1 MGTDNKFVELTSS
14 THPDDFGG
22 RGWHT
27 GGDIEPVDVPTNT
40 GNDNPYIPGRTD
52 SPGGFQ
58 AHDDNGPAILT
69 TPAPED
75 PDFNDYIL
83 NTPVA
88 DILDMHDL
96 SIVGV
101 AYNKTKNE
109 LTFNIVDNSIIIF
122 CDISHWDLT
131 SFEM

>member
-1 MGTDNKFVELTSS
+1 G
-14 THPDDFGG
+14 
-22 RGWHT
+22 
-27 GGDIEPVDVPTNT
+27 PV
-40 GNDNPYIPGRTD
+40 
-52 SPGGFQ
+52 
-58 AHDDNGPAILT
+58 ILT

-83 NTPVA
+83 VTPVA

-109 LTFNIVDNSIIIF
+109 LTFNIDDNSIIIF
-122 CDISHWDLT
+122 CDIFHWDLT